1 MKLTKFV
8 GVAGITLGIGIVSNN
23 QLISANTVN
32 DYILGQKFPKLKRQ
46 NNINQWLNNPNWEGV
61 NMHYR
66 KGKPEGVVVHETANA
81 SDKYNKNAIWDE
93 INYMLNNAGSAFV
106 HSFVDAN
113 NAVEIANP
121 SYMAWG
127 SGAEGNRR
135 FIQTESTEVGNKK
148 DFAREIWNMAN
159 LQADYLHQFGLK
171 PSLGGTV
178 WSHAMVS
185 SNLGGTDH
193 TDPNGYWASSAGQ
206 FFNSTYTMND
216 YEYLLERVYQSKNAK
231 YKVGQKVQV
240 AAFAT
245 NEANGYDLRNHQN
258 WVGTIKSV
266 ENSTTSNSN
275 HAYYID
281 YGDGNV
287 NMHVLEQDLKTAPA
301 AKFKAG
307 QKVQVSYNAG
317 SETNGFSLKDKQGLV
332 GTIKSLKIKNHS
344 YSHYEYWITYSN
356 GTRSE
361 HVAEQDLSSQIINA
375 KPKYNVGQKIQIS
388 SNATN
393 EANGYDLRNHQNWIG
408 TIKSREAKKASVSN
422 FAYSVDYGD
431 GSHNDHV
438 LEQDLK
444 TAPAAKFKTGQ
455 KVQITMNA
463 GSETNGFSL
472 VDKQG
477 LVGTIKSV
485 KIKNHSY
492 SHYEYWI
499 TYSDGTRSEHVAEQ
513 DLSSKIINLKAK
525 YRVGQRVQV
534 GLNAESE
541 TNGFSLFDKRGLVG
555 TVKSVKTK
563 NHSYSHF
570 EYWITYSDGT
580 RSEHV
585 AEQDLSNNIVPI
597 NPKYK
602 VGQKVKI
609 ANNAV
614 NETNGFNLMNHRGQI
629 GTVKSSKMKNY
640 SYSRYEYWIVY
651 SDGTRSEHV
660 AEQDLTNNLSK
671 SSLAITE
678 TISSQQTTSSS
689 SSNTNS
695 VKSESSSFISEI
707 KPDFKKNSESENS
720 LSDTS
725 KSNSDNNK

>member
-1 MKLTKFV
+1 MEDSTRKILLQSL
-8 GVAGITLGIGIVSNN
+8 GVTVTTLGTF
-23 QLISANTVN
+23 SA
-32 DYILGQKFPKLKRQ
+32 
-46 NNINQWLNNPNWEGV
+46 INQQQTVSADNVQNFINRVTPGVKSASKSYNTWGSVMMAQAALESAWGQSTLSTQANNYFGIKGTYNGQSVTMRTAEYDENGNIYYV
-61 NMHYR
+61 DAQFR
-66 KGKPEGVVVHETANA
+66 KYPSPTESMNDNGNVIRNGTSWNHAFYSGAWKENAKSYQAAANA
-81 SDKYNKNAIWDE
+81 LTGKYA
-93 INYMLNNAGSAFV
+93 
-106 HSFVDAN
+106 
-113 NAVEIANP
+113 
-121 SYMAWG
+121 
-127 SGAEGNRR
+127 
-135 FIQTESTEVGNKK
+135 
-148 DFAREIWNMAN
+148 
-159 LQADYLHQFGLK
+159 
-171 PSLGGTV
+171 
-178 WSHAMVS
+178 
-185 SNLGGTDH
+185 
-193 TDPNGYWASSAGQ
+193 TDPNYG
-206 FFNSTYTMND
+206 
-216 YEYLLERVYQSKNAK
+216 SKLISLIQYNKFDKFVDDVAPAK
-231 YKVGQKVQV
+231 YKVGQKVQINSN
-240 AAFAT
+240 AT

-695 VKSESSSFISEI
+695 VKSESSSVSD
-707 KPDFKKNSESENS
+707 KPKVKDETIASTTTNSN
-720 LSDTS
+720 LSSDVTK
-725 KSNSDNNK
+725 KSNIIATNGE